1 MKIIKNKNIIFLLK
15 MIGSIT
21 FFWLLIVN
29 IDINEVFK
37 LLINFPILYIFIA
50 LSILIIQVLVANFR
64 WKVVLF
70 NLNINVPSRDIL
82 KILWIGLFFNQLL
95 PSSVG
100 GDAFRGY
107 YLYKRGFTLSQS
119 VLSVML
125 DRMIGFLSLV
135 IMVLG
140 TLFFVLDIVSDPI
153 AQWGV
158 LTLTI
163 GASITLLLVLS
174 LDHFSK
180 RLIHWKLFRGL
191 STVAFEGRK
200 LVLKFSPGFK
210 LLIIGFS
217 IHLLTIFVYLLL
229 LKGMNLDVN
238 LIKFALII
246 PILGLLMLAPI
257 SIAGWGLREGV
268 MVIGLG
274 YLGVLPENA
283 FVLSILYG
291 ILLLVVSLPGLLIWL
306 LTGKPKYIK

>member
-1 MKIIKNKNIIFLLK
+1 

-21 FFWLLIVN
+21 FFWLLLVN
-29 IDINEVFK
+29 IDIHEVFK

-125 DRMIGFLSLV
+125 DRIIGFLSLV

-140 TLFFVLDIVSDPI
+140 ALFFVLDIVSDPI

-174 LDHFSK
+174 FDHFSK

-283 FVLSILYG
+283 FALSILYG

-306 LTGKPKYIK
+306 LSGKPKYIK